1 MFCSFDSK
9 QKIFKILHKI
19 LRSPIWPQMAGSAS
33 TAKPG
38 SVAFRESAKPG
49 KDHLDINIIFRDQD
63 KYKDGWAGWHI
74 QTKTK
79 TQATKRKTQAKR
91 ELEV

>member
-1 MFCSFDSK
+1 MIQDPS
-9 QKIFKILHKI
+9 QN
-19 LRSPIWPQMAGSAS
+19 LRSPKWPQMAGSAS

-49 KDHLDINIIFRDQD
+49 KDHLDINIIFRGQD
-63 KYKDGWAGWHI
+63 KYKDGWHI

-79 TQATKRKTQAKR
+79 TQAKKSRKSKQVYGET
-91 ELEV
+91 

>member
-1 MFCSFDSK
+1 
-9 QKIFKILHKI
+9 
-19 LRSPIWPQMAGSAS
+19 MAGSAS

-49 KDHLDINIIFRDQD
+49 KDHLDINMIFRVQD
-63 KYKDGWAGWHI
+63 KFKHGWPI

-79 TQATKRKTQAKR
+79 TKATKRKTQAKR
-91 ELEV
+91 EWEL

>member
-63 KYKDGWAGWHI
+63 KYKDGWHI
-74 QTKTK
+74 QTK
-79 TQATKRKTQAKR
+79 TQATKRKTQAK
-91 ELEV
+91 

>member
-1 MFCSFDSK
+1 MFCSFDEEKKKKMIQDSS
-9 QKIFKILHKI
+9 QILI
-19 LRSPIWPQMAGSAS
+19 SPKWPQMAGSAS

-49 KDHLDINIIFRDQD
+49 KDHLDINIIFRHQD
-63 KYKDGWAGWHI
+63 KYKDGWHI

-79 TQATKRKTQAKR
+79 TQAAKRKTQAKR
-91 ELEV
+91 ESEV

>member
-1 MFCSFDSK
+1 
-9 QKIFKILHKI
+9 
-19 LRSPIWPQMAGSAS
+19 MAGSAS

-63 KYKDGWAGWHI
+63 KYKDGWHI
-74 QTKTK
+74 QTNTK
-79 TQATKRKTQAKR
+79 TQTKRKSDFQTSVWGNIDSYMK
-91 ELEV
+91 L

>member
-1 MFCSFDSK
+1 
-9 QKIFKILHKI
+9 
-19 LRSPIWPQMAGSAS
+19 MAGSAS